1 MSMTRPVR
9 DYGAIA
15 RSLRGVAGSRA
26 NRMEVVADTLWRH
39 LHDKDV
45 SWCGFYTASEGDEEM
60 ILGACRNSPACSPI
74 ALSGICGRSWLDKAP
89 IVAADLSN
97 LGDRVIKCDPR
108 DLSEVVV
115 PLFDQDG
122 TCWGVLDLDSHD
134 RNSFNDSDAKELHKL
149 MIICGLSW
157 DGHAERR
164 VKHF

>member
-1 MSMTRPVR
+1 
-9 DYGAIA
+9 
-15 RSLRGVAGSRA
+15 
-26 NRMEVVADTLWRH
+26 MEVVAEALWRH
-39 LHDKDV
+39 LSEKGV
-45 SWCGFYTASEGDEEM
+45 SWCGFYTPSEGDEGM
-60 ILGACRNSPACSPI
+60 TLGACRNSPACSPI
-74 ALSGICGRSWLDKAP
+74 ALNGLCGRSWLDKAP
-89 IVAADLSN
+89 IIANDLTN

-122 TCWGVLDLDSHD
+122 SCWGVLDLDSHE
-134 RNSFNDSDAKELHKL
+134 RNSFLDSDAHQLHKL